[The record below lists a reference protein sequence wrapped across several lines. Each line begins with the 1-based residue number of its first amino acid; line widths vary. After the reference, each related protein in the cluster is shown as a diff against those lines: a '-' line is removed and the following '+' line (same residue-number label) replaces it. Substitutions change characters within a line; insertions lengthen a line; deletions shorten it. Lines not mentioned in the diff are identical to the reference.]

1 MYVLGGTFVVV
12 NAGYMVIFFVSE
24 VHRVMS
30 SISSVSS
37 TPSSIQPQP
46 PLAIS
51 SSLTSV
57 PVSAPASVATPSRSS
72 SMLGTLGSLG
82 SLGLASSASS
92 AAESSS
98 VAESESFLSSPIFI
112 GITVIIA
119 LSVVGF
125 NVFTYLGTGTDD
137 LMSRVLKILRI
148 ITRYVS
154 SFMNKFTDN
163 TVTGTKG
170 AVDVAGGTVKAGAA
184 IPNELVN
191 GSSTKGTV
199 VSQQNKK
206 KIDTTSAA
214 SAESVQPEQSKPSNN
229 LQDKLNGATVQGQG
243 QGQNQN
249 QDEPGAASTKSSG
262 PGYCYIGDDRGARS
276 CISVSES
283 TKCMSGDVYPNL
295 DVCQRAP

>member
-1 MYVLGGTFVVV
+1 
-12 NAGYMVIFFVSE
+12 MVIYFVSE
-24 VHRVMS
+24 VHRDMS
-30 SISSVSS
+30 SNPTISS
-37 TPSSIQPQP
+37 PSSSIQP

-51 SSLTSV
+51 SSPMTV
-57 PVSAPASVATPSRSS
+57 PVTASVATPSRSS
-72 SMLGTLGSLG
+72 SILGTLGSLG
-82 SLGLASSASS
+82 SLGLASSVADS
-92 AAESSS
+92 SSS
-98 VAESESFLSSPIFI
+98 VSESDSFLSSPIFI

-119 LSVVGF
+119 LALAGFSVF
-125 NVFTYLGTGTDD
+125 SYLGTGADD
-137 LMSRVLKILRI
+137 LTSRALQILRFI
-148 ITRYVS
+148 AGYLS

-184 IPNELVN
+184 IPNDLVN
-191 GSSTKGTV
+191 GSATKGTV

-206 KIDTTSAA
+206 KIDTTSVA
-214 SAESVQPEQSKPSNN
+214 SADLAQPEQSASSND
-229 LQDKLNGATVQGQG
+229 LQDKLDGATVQS

-249 QDEPGAASTKSSG
+249 KDEPEAAATKSSG

>member
-1 MYVLGGTFVVV
+1 
-12 NAGYMVIFFVSE
+12 MVIYFVSE
-24 VHRVMS
+24 VHRDMS
-30 SISSVSS
+30 SNPTISS
-37 TPSSIQPQP
+37 PSSSIQP

-51 SSLTSV
+51 SSPMTV
-57 PVSAPASVATPSRSS
+57 PVTASVTTPYRSS
-72 SMLGTLGSLG
+72 SILGTLG
-82 SLGLASSASS
+82 SLGLASSVANS
-92 AAESSS
+92 SSS
-98 VAESESFLSSPIFI
+98 VSESDSFLSSPIFI

-119 LSVVGF
+119 LALTGFSVF
-125 NVFTYLGTGTDD
+125 SYLGTGADD
-137 LMSRVLKILRI
+137 LTSRALQLLRFI
-148 ITRYVS
+148 AGYLS

-184 IPNELVN
+184 IPNDLVN
-191 GSSTKGTV
+191 GSTTTKGTV

-206 KIDTTSAA
+206 KIDTTSVA
-214 SAESVQPEQSKPSNN
+214 SADSAQPEQSPPSND
-229 LQDKLNGATVQGQG
+229 LQDKLDGATVQS

-249 QDEPGAASTKSSG
+249 QDEPEAAATKSSG

-295 DVCQRAP
+295 DVCQRTP